1 MNIEAWIP
9 KETVHR
15 DDYIK
20 NILWNQFPIGIGL
33 DQINITFN
41 FKTNKDLYKGS
52 NRIRYKDMILVSF
65 DEINWVIMTNDMR
78 IFLPKEYLIETWEV
92 L

>member
-1 MNIEAWIP
+1 MNIEELIP
-9 KETVHR
+9 KKIVNR

-20 NILWNQFPIGIGL
+20 NILWNKLPTVTGL

-41 FKTNKDLYKGS
+41 FKTDKDLYKGY
-52 NRIRYKDMILVSF
+52 NRIRYKDMTLVSF
-65 DEINWVIMTNDMR
+65 DEINWVIMTDDR
-78 IFLPKEYLIETWEV
+78 TVFLPKEYLIETWEI